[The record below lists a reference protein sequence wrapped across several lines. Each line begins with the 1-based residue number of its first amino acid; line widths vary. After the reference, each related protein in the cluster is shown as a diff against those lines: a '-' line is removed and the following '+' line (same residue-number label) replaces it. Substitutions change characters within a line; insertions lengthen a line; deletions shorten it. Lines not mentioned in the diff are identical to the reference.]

1 LKKALTRPS
10 EAGAG
15 SANQLSN
22 AGPKRLQTR
31 QPPKKGVKPSKSPT
45 ASKPALSAPVSQAL
59 LTALLAQEEGTSLDT
74 ALSKALKTARDL
86 EPPDRRKVVQ
96 SLTELNRRRA
106 RLSWHLSEERSRI
119 SPHHLLL
126 AFAALETGGEVKG
139 LRYSDNDLAL
149 AQKLARRTLDDPRM
163 PEASR
168 LECPK
173 AFEAVLRE
181 ALGQDFEREL
191 QASLEPAPVDLRV
204 NLLKTTVEDARKRL
218 RNEDVKARPMPF
230 SPWGLRCDPGANVS
244 ATKTFQDGLV
254 EFQDEGSQLAALLCD
269 AKPGMQVMDFCAGTG
284 GKTLALAAAM
294 QNKGHLVACDISK
307 VRMARAKLRLK
318 RAGAENAERKEL
330 PAADDKWMKKHYA
343 RFDRVL
349 VDAPCSGTGS
359 WRRNPDARW
368 STQAAKLDE
377 LTALQDSVVSRAS
390 NFVKPGG
397 HLVYA
402 TCSLLTQENDAR
414 VAQFL
419 KAHKDFE
426 RLDARALFPA
436 GRDWPCGEEQVLRLS
451 PARHGTDGFFAA
463 VLRRVT
469 IPA

>member
-1 LKKALTRPS
+1 
-10 EAGAG
+10 
-15 SANQLSN
+15 
-22 AGPKRLQTR
+22 
-31 QPPKKGVKPSKSPT
+31 
-45 ASKPALSAPVSQAL
+45 VSQAL

-86 EPPDRRKVVQ
+86 NPQDRRKVVQ

-106 RLSWHLSEERSRI
+106 RLSWHLTAERSRL
-119 SPHHLLL
+119 SPHHLVL
-126 AFAALETGGEVKG
+126 AYAALEAGGEAKG
-139 LRYSDNDLAL
+139 LRLSDNDLAL
-149 AQKLARRTLDDPRM
+149 AQKLARRPLNDPRM
-163 PEASR
+163 PEATR
-168 LECPK
+168 LECPPV
-173 AFEAVLRE
+173 FEAALRD
-181 ALGQDFEREL
+181 ALGADFEREL
-191 QASLEPAPVDLRV
+191 QAALEPAPVDLRV
-204 NLLKTTVEDARKRL
+204 NLLKTTVEDARKKL
-218 RNEDVKARPMPF
+218 RAEDVKARLMPF

-254 EFQDEGSQLAALLCD
+254 EFQDEASQLAALVAD

-284 GKTLALAAAM
+284 GKTLALAATM
-294 QNKGHLVACDISK
+294 QNKGHLVAFDISK
-307 VRMARAKLRLK
+307 VRVARAKLRLK
-318 RAGAENAERKEL
+318 RAGAENAERREL
-330 PAADDKWMKKHYA
+330 PAADDKWMKKHHA

-368 STQAAKLDE
+368 STQAGKLDE
-377 LTALQDSVVSRAS
+377 LTALQDKIAARAA

-397 HLVYA
+397 HLIYA
-402 TCSLLTQENDAR
+402 TCSLLRHENDDR

-419 KAHKDFE
+419 KAHKNFE
-426 RLDARALFPA
+426 RIDARTIWPKD
-436 GRDWPCGEEQVLRLS
+436 RDWPCADEPVLRLS